1 MTRKRASRGEKRK
14 GRMIGDERPFKRLHL
29 ALAAGISIV
38 SHLVAP
44 AAAAQE
50 GILRASEVTQ
60 PEGWDAELR
69 IPEPEDLNPDPHI
82 LEFNLE
88 ARIAELEILPETRT
102 PAWTYNGQ
110 LPGPLIRAEVGDRL
124 IVHFT
129 NSLPEAT
136 TIHWHGVRVP
146 NDMDGAP
153 GLTQE
158 PIPPG
163 GGFRYEFT
171 FEDAGTFWYHPHLNS
186 PAQVARGL
194 YGAIVVTDPDDPVGM
209 SEDELVVVL
218 SDIALEED
226 GSFRSPDRG
235 GSFGVLFGR
244 EGDIVLVNGKVEPR
258 LQARAGK
265 SQRWRVVNAA
275 ITRYVPIS
283 LREHRWVRV
292 GGDGGLAARAEEL
305 PRLVLAPGERA
316 DLVFEPVNEPGTEQL
331 MSWLPVDRGFGTA
344 VGRSRVPMMTI
355 ATVDAPAVA
364 PDPVPVELRAI
375 PPIDVSGATEREIA
389 LTIDLEK
396 PDEEMMGING
406 VAHHFMMEAALG
418 ETQVWNVVND
428 TDFDHPFHLH
438 GFFFQVLDETR
449 IPEWKDT
456 VNVPAK
462 TSLRLA
468 VSFDERPGMWMIHCH
483 ILDHA
488 EAGMMGHL
496 QVSETGAAESHRA
509 H

>member
-1 MTRKRASRGEKRK
+1 MNGD
-14 GRMIGDERPFKRLHL
+14 GRLFKRLRI
-29 ALAAGISIV
+29 AFAAGVSLV

-50 GILRASEVTQ
+50 TPASSIVSSADVAQ
-60 PEGWDAELR
+60 PEGWDADLR
-69 IPEPEDLNPDPHI
+69 IAGPVDLNPDPHI
-82 LEFNLE
+82 LEFDLE
-88 ARIAELEILPETRT
+88 ARIAELEILPDTRT

-153 GLTQE
+153 GLTQD

-186 PAQVARGL
+186 PAQVAQGL

-209 SEDELVVVL
+209 AEDELVVVL
-218 SDIALEED
+218 SDIALEDD

-244 EGDIVLVNGKVEPR
+244 EGDIVLVNGKIEPR
-258 LQARAGK
+258 LGARVGK
-265 SQRWRVVNAA
+265 PQRWRVVNAA
-275 ITRYVPIS
+275 ITRYFPVS
-283 LREHRWVRV
+283 LRDHRWIRV
-292 GGDGGLAARAEEL
+292 GGDGGLVAHAEEL

-316 DLVFEPVNEPGTEQL
+316 DLVFTPTGDPGTEHL
-331 MSWLPVDRGFGTA
+331 MSWLPTDRGYGTA

-355 ATVDAPAVA
+355 ATVDEPAVA
-364 PDPVPVELRAI
+364 PAAVPTDLRTI
-375 PPIDVSGATEREIA
+375 PPIDLDGAVEQTIA

-396 PDEEMMGING
+396 PPEDMMGLNG
-406 VAHHFMMEAALG
+406 VAHDFMLDAALG
-418 ETQVWNVVND
+418 QTQVWNVVND

-438 GFFFQVLDETR
+438 GYFFQVLDEER
-449 IPEWKDT
+449 VPEWKDT

-468 VSFDERPGMWMIHCH
+468 VRFDERPGMWMIHCH

-496 QVSETGAAESHRA
+496 HVR
-509 H
+509 

>member
-1 MTRKRASRGEKRK
+1 MAGEL
-14 GRMIGDERPFKRLHL
+14 RLPRRLRL
-29 ALAAGISIV
+29 AFGAGVFLV
-38 SHLVAP
+38 SHLLAP
-44 AAAAQE
+44 ASAAQDSPPSS
-50 GILRASEVTQ
+50 ADVAQ
-60 PEGWDAELR
+60 PERWDAELA
-69 IPEPEDLNPDPHI
+69 IPGPEDLNPDPHV

-88 ARIAELEILPETRT
+88 ARIAELEILPGTAT

-129 NSLPEAT
+129 NSLPEPT
-136 TIHWHGVRVP
+136 TVHWHGVRVP
-146 NDMDGAP
+146 NAMDGAP

-163 GGFRYEFT
+163 GTFRYEFIL
-171 FEDAGTFWYHPHLNS
+171 EDAGTFWYHPHLNS

-194 YGAIVVTDPDDPVGM
+194 YGAIVVTDPGDPVGM
-209 SEDELVVVL
+209 AEDELVVVL
-218 SDIALEED
+218 SDIALDPD
-226 GSFRSPDRG
+226 GSLRAADRG

-244 EGDIVLVNGKVEPR
+244 EGDIVLVNGRIAPTLR
-258 LQARAGK
+258 ARAGK
-265 SQRWRVVNAA
+265 PQRWRVVNAA
-275 ITRYVPIS
+275 ITRYFPIS
-283 LREHRWVRV
+283 LRGHRWVRL

-316 DLVFEPVNEPGTEQL
+316 DLVFTPAGDPGTEQQ

-344 VGRSRVPMMTI
+344 VGRARVPMMTI
-355 ATVDAPAVA
+355 ATVDDPAVA
-364 PDPVPVELRAI
+364 PAALPTELRAI
-375 PPIDVSGATEREIA
+375 PPIDIGHADERTIE
-389 LTIDLEK
+389 LTIDLER
-396 PDEEMMGING
+396 PDTEMMGLNG
-406 VAHHFMMEAALG
+406 VAHHFMLEARVG
-418 ETQVWNVVND
+418 ETQVWNIVNG

-438 GFFFQVLDETR
+438 GYFFQVQDEGR
-449 IPEWKDT
+449 VPEWKDT

-468 VSFDERPGMWMIHCH
+468 VVFDERPGMWMIHCH

-496 QVSETGAAESHRA
+496 HVME
-509 H
+509 